1 MRIIRIT
8 AVARKEFLHVFR
20 DYRSMIMGIAIPIM
34 MLVLF
39 GYALTLDVDNVPLA
53 VWDQSGT
60 AQSRDFIA
68 LFGGLRDNGS
78 RFFSIRGAVENERE
92 MDYAINSSRVLC
104 VLVVPRDF
112 AQKLAAGRAAEVQLI
127 VDGSDSNTATI
138 ALNYAIAVVQGYS
151 QKIVFQSIRRN
162 GLPEPRVPLNV
173 EPRVWFNE
181 DLESK
186 NFIVPGLIAVLMM
199 VIAALLTSLTIARE
213 WEQGTMEQLISTPV
227 KGPELILGKLIPYF
241 IIAMFD
247 VLLAV
252 IMAEFVFHVPL
263 RGSVLFLFSIAVIF
277 LIGALSMGL
286 VISINLKNQ
295 LLAAQFAMVATF
307 LPSFL
312 LSGFM
317 FSIANMPQVIQY
329 ITYIVPARYFVT
341 ALKGIYMKGVGPS
354 VLFGE
359 VVFLMIYSLVMFTIA
374 NVRFK
379 KKLS

>member
-1 MRIIRIT
+1 MNILRVVAI
-8 AVARKEFLHVFR
+8 ARKEFLHVFR
-20 DYRSMIMGIAIPIM
+20 DYRSLMMAIAIPIM

-39 GYALTLDVDNVPLA
+39 GYALTLDVDKVPLA

-68 LFGGLRDNGS
+68 LFNRYQNGT
-78 RFFSIRGAVENERE
+78 RFFSLRGMVENQRE
-92 MDYAINSSRVLC
+92 MDYEIDSGRVLC
-104 VLVVPRDF
+104 VLVIPRDF
-112 AQKLAAGRAAEVQLI
+112 AQNLSAGRKTSVQLI

-138 ALNYAIAVVQGYS
+138 ALSYAQAVSQGYS
-151 QKIVFQSIRRN
+151 QRLVFETILRN
-162 GLPEPRVPLNV
+162 GLPEPRLPLV
-173 EPRVWFNE
+173 AKPRVWFNE

-199 VIAALLTSLTIARE
+199 VISALLTSLTIARE

-241 IIAMFD
+241 AIGMFD

-252 IMAEFVFHVPL
+252 LMAQFVFHIPL

-317 FSIANMPQVIQY
+317 FSIANMPQVIQA

-341 ALKGIYMKGVGPS
+341 TLKGIYMKGVGPS
-354 VLFGE
+354 VLYGE
-359 VVFLMIYSLVMFTIA
+359 VAFLMIYSVIMFAIA
-374 NVRFK
+374 NARFK

>member
-1 MRIIRIT
+1 MKIIRIR

-20 DYRSMIMGIAIPIM
+20 DYRSLMMAIAIPIM

-60 AQSRDFIA
+60 PQSREFVARFD
-68 LFGGLRDNGS
+68 GS
-78 RFFSIRGAVENERE
+78 RYFSVRGAVENQRE
-92 MDYAINSSRVLC
+92 MDYAIDSGRALC
-104 VLVVPRDF
+104 VLVIPRDF
-112 AQKLAAGRAAEVQLI
+112 AQKLSAGRAAEVQLI

-138 ALNYAIAVVQGYS
+138 ALNYAEAVVQSYS
-151 QKIVFQSIRRN
+151 QNLVFQTIRRS
-162 GLPEPRVPLNV
+162 GLPEPRQPLNV

-181 DLESK
+181 DLQSK

-199 VIAALLTSLTIARE
+199 VISALLTSLTIARE
-213 WEQGTMEQLISTPV
+213 WEQGTMEQLIATPV

-241 IIAMFD
+241 AIGLFD

-252 IMAEFVFHVPL
+252 LMAEFVFHVPL

-277 LIGALSMGL
+277 LIGANSMGL
-286 VISINLKNQ
+286 VISINMKNQ

-317 FSIANMPQVIQY
+317 FSIANMPRVIQI

-341 ALKGIYMKGVGPS
+341 TLKGIYMKGVGPS

-359 VVFLMIYSLVMFTIA
+359 VIFLMIYSVIMFTIA

>member
-1 MRIIRIT
+1 MRIS

-20 DYRSMIMGIAIPIM
+20 DYRSLMMAIAIPIM

-60 AQSRDFIA
+60 TQSRDFVARI
-68 LFGGLRDNGS
+68 NGS
-78 RFFSIRGAVENERE
+78 RYFSVRGSVETERE
-92 MDYAINSSRVLC
+92 MDYAINSGRVLC

-112 AQKLAAGRAAEVQLI
+112 AQKLSAGRTADVQII

-138 ALNYAIAVVQGYS
+138 ALSYAEAVVQGYS
-151 QKIVFQSIRRN
+151 QNLIFKTIRRS
-162 GLPEPRVPLNV
+162 GLPEPRQPLNV

-181 DLESK
+181 DLQSK

-199 VIAALLTSLTIARE
+199 VISALLTSLTIARE

-241 IIAMFD
+241 VIAMFD

-252 IMAEFVFHVPL
+252 LMAEFVFHIPL

-329 ITYIVPARYFVT
+329 ITYIVPARYFVAT
-341 ALKGIYMKGVGPS
+341 LKGIYMKGVGPS

-359 VVFLMIYSLVMFTIA
+359 VVFLMIYSLIMFSIA

>member
-1 MRIIRIT
+1 MKIMRIT

-20 DYRSMIMGIAIPIM
+20 DFRSMMMAIAIPIM

-60 AQSRDFIA
+60 AQSREFIA
-68 LFGGLRDNGS
+68 RFDGS
-78 RFFSIRGAVENERE
+78 RYFSVRGYIDSELE
-92 MDYAINSSRVLC
+92 MDYAINSGRALC

-112 AQKLAAGRAAEVQLI
+112 AQKLAAGRAAEVQFI
-127 VDGSDSNTATI
+127 IDGSDSNTATI
-138 ALNYAIAVVQGYS
+138 ALSYAQAVSQTYS
-151 QKIVFQSIRRN
+151 QNLLFQTIRLS
-162 GLPEPRVPLNV
+162 GLPEPKLPLKT

-241 IIAMFD
+241 VIAMFD

-252 IMAEFVFHVPL
+252 LMAEFVFHVPL
-263 RGSVLFLFSIAVIF
+263 RGSVLFLFSIAVVF

-286 VISINLKNQ
+286 VISINFKNQ
-295 LLAAQFAMVATF
+295 LLAGQFAIVATF

-329 ITYIVPARYFVT
+329 ITYIVPARYFVAT
-341 ALKGIYMKGVGPS
+341 LKGIYMKGVGPT

-359 VVFLMIYSLVMFTIA
+359 VVFLMIYSLIMFTIC

>member
-1 MRIIRIT
+1 MKLLRVW

-20 DYRSMIMGIAIPIM
+20 DYRSLMMAIAIPIM

-39 GYALTLDVDNVPLA
+39 GYALTLDVDKVPLV

-60 AQSRDFIA
+60 AQSREFVA
-68 LFGGLRDNGS
+68 RFGGARDNGS
-78 RFFSIRGAVENERE
+78 RFFSLRGTVENERE
-92 MDYAINSSRVLC
+92 MDYAINSGRAMC

-112 AQKLAAGRAAEVQLI
+112 AQKLSAGRAASVQLMI
-127 VDGSDSNTATI
+127 DGSDSNTATI
-138 ALNYAIAVVQGYS
+138 ALSYAEAVVQGYS
-151 QKIVFQSIRRN
+151 QNLLLQTIRRN
-162 GLPEPRVPLNV
+162 GLPEPKTPLDIR
-173 EPRVWFNE
+173 PRVWYNE

-199 VIAALLTSLTIARE
+199 VISALLTSLTIARE

-241 IIAMFD
+241 VIGMFD

-252 IMAEFVFHVPL
+252 LMAEFVFHIPL

-286 VISINLKNQ
+286 VISINAKNQ

-341 ALKGIYMKGVGPS
+341 TLKGIYMKGVGPS
-354 VLFGE
+354 ILFGE
-359 VVFLMIYSLVMFTIA
+359 VAFLMIYSVITFTIA
-374 NVRFK
+374 NLRFK